1 MAAAK
6 PVTNIFQFINDIQY
20 GISGSV
26 TPRNE
31 IPTATPTV
39 SGSRNSMAILWIL
52 SRVSVSRNF
61 KMAAVKPVIYI
72 EIHIRNAHIISQL
85 L

>member
-6 PVTNIFQFINDIQY
+6 PVTNKSQFINNIPH

-26 TPRNE
+26 APRNK
-31 IPTATPTV
+31 IPTATPIF
-39 SGSRNSMAILWIL
+39 SGSRNSMAILWIMP
-52 SRVSVSRNF
+52 RVSGSRNF

-72 EIHIRNAHIISQL
+72 EIHIQNAHSISQL

>member
-6 PVTNIFQFINDIQY
+6 PVTNISQFINNIQH

-31 IPTATPTV
+31 VPTANPTFSVSRNSMALLWILPKV
-39 SGSRNSMAILWIL
+39 SGSRN
-52 SRVSVSRNF
+52 F
-61 KMAAVKPVIYI
+61 KMEAVKPVIYI
-72 EIHIRNAHIISQL
+72 EIHIRNAHSISQHL
-85 L
+85 